1 MAFVVFLAFAAYPAV
16 MSTVLEDDARI
27 DEELTTTQAA
37 ELAGVSRQHLV
48 DLCQRGALPYR
59 KVGSHRRLRRADVI
73 DILGTPAQ
81 PDHSPLTRKDRFSLA
96 LHCLVATELLSDE
109 DAVRS
114 RARKNLKTLS
124 SADVD
129 GAAATNLDAW
139 DRLLRGDLEPL
150 IAVLTGTEHAARDLR
165 NVTPF
170 AGVVSDAQRR
180 KLIRAIR

>member
-1 MAFVVFLAFAAYPAV
+1 MN
-16 MSTVLEDDARI
+16 TVLDRDVRS

-48 DLCQRGALPYR
+48 DLCERGAVPYR

-73 DILGTPAQ
+73 DILGTSARQ
-81 PDHSPLTRKDRFSLA
+81 DHSQLTRKDHFSLA
-96 LHCLVATELLSDE
+96 LHCLVAAALLQNE

-114 RARKNLKTLS
+114 RGRKNLETLRR
-124 SADVD
+124 ADVD
-129 GAAATNLDAW
+129 GAAASYLDAW
-139 DRLLRGDLEPL
+139 ERLLRGHLESL
-150 IAVLTGTEHAARDLR
+150 VEVLTSTEHAARDLR

-170 AGVVSDAQRR
+170 AGVISDAQRR